1 MRLPAAAVLAF
12 VLLAAGCGHQPVG
25 SGTNSAPGASP
36 NAVPSA
42 TPAAGAPPPGA
53 VATQPASP
61 YQFVLTP
68 PPPAAGMPAI
78 LEIDMLDQI
87 IHEGAPYSVRVKTSL
102 DVTSI
107 SVSSMGQT
115 YGMQAA
121 GTGLFAS
128 DGNVPTGIPFFFLN
142 RSYAVTV
149 TAKTADGRSTS
160 YTTNLRLER

>member
-1 MRLPAAAVLAF
+1 MRLPAAALAL
-12 VLLAAGCGHQPVG
+12 VLLAAGCGHQAVD

-36 NAVPSA
+36 NAAPSSG
-42 TPAAGAPPPGA
+42 T
-53 VATQPASP
+53 ASP
-61 YQFVLTP
+61 YQYVLTP
-68 PPPAAGMPAI
+68 PPPVTGMPAI
-78 LEIDMLDQI
+78 LEIDLLDQV
-87 IHEGAPYSVRVKTSL
+87 IHEGAPYSVRVKTSP
-102 DVTSI
+102 DVTTI
-107 SVSSMGQT
+107 NVSSMGQT

-121 GTGLFAS
+121 GAGLFAT